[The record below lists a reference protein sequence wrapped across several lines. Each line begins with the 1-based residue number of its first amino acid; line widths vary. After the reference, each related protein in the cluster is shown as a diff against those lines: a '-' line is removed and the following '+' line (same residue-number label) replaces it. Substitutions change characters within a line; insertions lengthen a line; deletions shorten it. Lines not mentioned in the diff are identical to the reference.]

1 MGNLL
6 WRTFVR
12 GVYKQLGLDS
22 PYAAQDY
29 GVNWTKQRTR
39 CLERD
44 DYTCR
49 VCGTG
54 QSEIGREPAVH
65 HITPRSQFD
74 GTPREM
80 NALDNLVTLCPE
92 CHGRLE
98 GEYEHC
104 DVAEF
109 VEKARQDKF

>member
-1 MGNLL
+1 MKLL
-6 WRTFVR
+6 WRSFVR
-12 GVYKQLGLDS
+12 GVYKNIGLDS
-22 PYAAQDY
+22 PYSAQEY
-29 GVNWTKQRTR
+29 GVNWTKQRKK

-49 VCGTG
+49 VCSTH

-80 NALDNLVTLCPE
+80 NSLENLVTLCPS
-92 CHGRLE
+92 CHGKFE
-98 GEYEHC
+98 GDYVDC
-104 DVAEF
+104 DVNEF
-109 VEKARQDKF
+109 VENASNDNY